1 MKLAKDEIEML
12 QEQLI
17 LIYKTIRQNRMAKSF
32 YFQGLKTQESSSKL
46 INKINELENPEE
58 TLKDCIM
65 ELEKIKDNDNLK
77 KEDFNELLENY
88 DITFLKRKYYIESV
102 KDLDRLN
109 IKELLCLL

>member
-17 LIYKTIRQNRMAKSF
+17 LIYKTIRQNRMAKAF

-65 ELEKIKDNDNLK
+65 ELEKIKNNNNLK
-77 KEDFNELLENY
+77 KDFNELLENY
-88 DITFLKRKYYIESV
+88 DISFLKRKYYIESV